1 MLQINSENILKKKI
15 GFWNGI
21 SEKSLMKFCARRQH
35 FVKEVFKK
43 KNSYGYDFLN
53 LPDDRQMLSAIK
65 KFVTEQKKYNWENIV
80 VLGIGGSALGLTTIQ
95 DALLGPLHNVF
106 NKPRLFVVDNID
118 PDYTET
124 LLSNIDL
131 EKTLFIVIS
140 KSGTTTEPML
150 LYGIAK
156 DRLVKK
162 IPKGYAK
169 HFVFITDPK
178 KGVLL
183 KIAKKEGIS
192 VFPVPEKVGGRFSV
206 LSCVGLLPAALAGV
220 DVNSI
225 TKGAAEMRQLI
236 NKTEADKN
244 PALLLASLQYIMDRK
259 KGRSMTVVMPYSNY
273 LYRFSD
279 WYRQL
284 LAESIG
290 KNKKTGPTP
299 VSALGTTDQHS
310 QLQLYNEGP
319 ENKFIIFLRVLNHS
333 SDIKNGNTL
342 PKELGILNSKK
353 MSFALDASYKGT
365 AESLAHNKRPNITIE
380 IPEINA
386 KNLGALFMLFEFQIA
401 LLGLLYKVDAFNQP
415 GVEHSKQITKTI
427 LSQ

>member
-1 MLQINSENILKKKI
+1 MIKINSENILKKKI

-21 SEKSLMKFCARRQH
+21 REKSLGRLCARRQH
-35 FVKEVFKK
+35 FVKEVFKN

-53 LPDDRQMLSAIK
+53 LPDDKKMLSDIK
-65 KFVTEQKKYNWENIV
+65 KFAAEQKKNEWENIV
-80 VLGIGGSALGLTTIQ
+80 VLGIGGSALGLIAIQ

-131 EKTLFIVIS
+131 DKTLFIVIS

-150 LYGIAK
+150 LYGVVK
-156 DRLVKK
+156 DRLTKND
-162 IPKGYAK
+162 YAK

-178 KGVLL
+178 KGELL
-183 KIAKKEGIS
+183 KIAKKEGIP

-220 DVNSI
+220 DISNI
-225 TKGAAEMRQLI
+225 MKGALEMRGLI
-236 NKTEADKN
+236 NKTEAEKN
-244 PALLLASLQYIMDRK
+244 PALLLAILQYVMDRK
-259 KGRSMTVVMPYSNY
+259 KCRPMTVLMPYSNY

-319 ENKFIIFLRVLNHS
+319 ENKFIIFMRVLKHKA
-333 SDIKNGNTL
+333 DPMNGSKM
-342 PKELGILNSKK
+342 PKDMAFLNSKK
-353 MSFALDASYKGT
+353 MGFVLDASYKGT

-380 IPEINA
+380 IPEINP
-386 KNLGALFMLFEFQIA
+386 KNLGGLFMLFEFQMA

-415 GVEHSKQITKTI
+415 GVEHSKILTKQI
-427 LSQ
+427 LSQTK